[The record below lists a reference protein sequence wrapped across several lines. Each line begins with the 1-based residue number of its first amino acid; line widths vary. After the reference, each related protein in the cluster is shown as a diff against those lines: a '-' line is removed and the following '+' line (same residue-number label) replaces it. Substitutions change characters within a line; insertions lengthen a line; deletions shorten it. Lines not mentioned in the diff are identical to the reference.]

1 MIIDIINKSNN
12 PNPKYSTE
20 KSAGMD
26 LHAFLTEEIILKP
39 MERVLIPT
47 GLYFGIPDGYE
58 VQIRP
63 RSGLALKNGISVL
76 NTPATIDSDYNGQ
89 ICIILINFSKDD
101 FTISN
106 GDRIAQMVLN
116 KYEKVEFNKV
126 TELSKTERGE
136 GGFGHTGKN

>member
-1 MIIDIINKSNN
+1 MIVDIINKSNN

-20 KSAGMD
+20 QSAGMD

-39 MERVLIPT
+39 MERILIPT

-76 NTPATIDSDYNGQ
+76 NTPGTIDSDFSGQ
-89 ICIILINFSKDD
+89 ICVILINLSQED
-101 FTISN
+101 FVISS
-106 GDRIAQMVLN
+106 GDRIAQMILN
-116 KYEKVEFNKV
+116 KYEKVEFNNV

-136 GGFGHTGKN
+136 GGFGHTGK